1 MALNEIT
8 KGMSNAA
15 EMINENFKN
24 VGIVESVTNDD
35 GSYIELGDGTILIFG
50 TKSFVKDQGWVK
62 GDVLTFTSDN
72 LPIPY
77 KKPLN
82 IIYSEYNASLYDGR
96 AGFTQTQV
104 IVSKISNIVGSAEVT
119 RNTGDFTMAKA
130 TSLIIY
136 FFLIG
141 KKK

>member
-8 KGMSNAA
+8 KGMSSAA

-50 TKSFVKDQGWVK
+50 TKSFVKEQGWVK
-62 GDVLTFTSDN
+62 GDILTFTADN

-82 IIYSEYNASLYDGR
+82 TIYSEYNASLYDGR
-96 AGFTQTQV
+96 SGFTQTQV
-104 IVSKISNIVGSAEVT
+104 IVSKISSRVGNVEVT
-119 RNTGDFTMAKA
+119 KNTGDIALAKS
-130 TSLIIY
+130 TSLSIY

-141 KKK
+141 KKI